1 MNPQSNDAFRRLVGE
16 FSNTGALLE
25 SHGEQ
30 ADTIAEAMVEVGL
43 RTLIKIA
50 GVNAVAKELRNI
62 ARHIERN
69 AGKQPA
75 TRGLAKAPQH
85 TGKDRCA

>member
-1 MNPQSNDAFRRLVGE
+1 MSAENLEPFRRLVGE

-25 SHGEQ
+25 SQGEQ

-43 RTLIKIA
+43 RTLIKLV

-62 ARHIERN
+62 ARRIEGN
-69 AGKQPA
+69 AGKQ
-75 TRGLAKAPQH
+75 TNH
-85 TGKDRCA
+85 